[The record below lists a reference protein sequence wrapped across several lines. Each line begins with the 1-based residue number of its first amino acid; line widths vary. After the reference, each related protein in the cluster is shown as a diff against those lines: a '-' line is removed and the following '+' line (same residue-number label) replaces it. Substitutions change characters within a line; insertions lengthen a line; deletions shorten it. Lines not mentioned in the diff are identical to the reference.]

1 MMGGISAAN
10 SSPYTPI
17 YDGRRRGTYAYAS
30 AAWRMSEVA
39 SPASAAAYVTVAA
52 NDKVLLPRNRT
63 TYARGESGTV
73 SIQVV
78 ETDAQSDGRF

>member
-10 SSPYTPI
+10 SSPYTQI
-17 YDGRRRGTYAYAS
+17 YDGRRKGTYAYAS

-39 SPASAAAYVTVAA
+39 SPASAAAYVTVGA
-52 NDKVLLPRNRT
+52 NEKVILPRNKPT
-63 TYARGESGTV
+63 FARGESGMV

-78 ETDAQSDGRF
+78 ETDPFV